1 MPATVESRILVTQA
15 EPGMVL
21 SRHVLLVENRQIL
34 VKEGTVLVDSVIDR
48 IMVRGIKRI
57 WIQGPFQHGP
67 QPLSYG
73 EELKHL
79 AERFSRVQH
88 VPLMGAMKLSIARVL
103 GKRA

>member
-21 SRHVLLVENRQIL
+21 SRHVLLETRQIL

-57 WIQGPFQHGP
+57 WIQGPYQHGP